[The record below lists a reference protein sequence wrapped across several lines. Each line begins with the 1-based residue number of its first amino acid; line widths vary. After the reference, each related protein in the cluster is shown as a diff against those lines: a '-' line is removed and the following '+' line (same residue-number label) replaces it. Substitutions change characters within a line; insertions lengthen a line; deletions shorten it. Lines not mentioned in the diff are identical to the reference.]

1 MLPTPPTTRKLDAS
15 GGDKWLVACCL
26 VGVLAV
32 STLYP
37 LFSKPL
43 QSPSVSQPLPD
54 FASLDVSAR
63 KAEFFAYLQP
73 IVAAVSSDVG
83 EERVFVLE
91 TRARVAAGKG
101 LTGTQRARVTA
112 LVDRYRV
119 DAEGDA
125 PIEIVLSQLA
135 ERVDTIPTSLVL
147 VQGATESG
155 WGTSRFAVEGNNLFG
170 QRCYDTGC
178 GLAPAGRTN
187 PSFNVK
193 AFASVED
200 SVRSYVH
207 NINTHSQ
214 YIEFRRL
221 RSAQRERGEP
231 LSSVALAATLSQYS
245 ERRFAYVRDIKA
257 LIAQNG
263 LAPHD

>member
-1 MLPTPPTTRKLDAS
+1 M
-15 GGDKWLVACCL
+15 
-26 VGVLAV
+26 
-32 STLYP
+32 LYP
-37 LFSKPL
+37 FFSKPL
-43 QSPSVSQPLPD
+43 QSPSVPQPLPD

-73 IVAAVSSDVG
+73 IVAAVSSDVD

-101 LTGTQRARVTA
+101 LTGAQRARVTA
-112 LVDRYRV
+112 LVDRYDV

-125 PIEIVLSQLA
+125 PIETVLSQLA

-147 VQGATESG
+147 VQAATESG

-187 PSFNVK
+187 PSFSVK

-214 YIEFRRL
+214 YSRVPPR
-221 RSAQRERGEP
+221 AQRATRTRRAFGQHRARRNARTVFRAP
-231 LSSVALAATLSQYS
+231 FRVRARHQGADRANGPRAA
-245 ERRFAYVRDIKA
+245 
-257 LIAQNG
+257 
-263 LAPHD
+263 

>member
-1 MLPTPPTTRKLDAS
+1 MLLRLRLGSLDA
-15 GGDKWLVACCL
+15 
-26 VGVLAV
+26 V
-32 STLYP
+32 S
-37 LFSKPL
+37 LFLETATAAK
-43 QSPSVSQPLPD
+43 PSVPQPLPD
-54 FASLDVSAR
+54 FASLDVPAR

-73 IVAAVSSDVG
+73 IVAVVSSDVD
-83 EERVFVLE
+83 EERAFVVE
-91 TRARVAAGKG
+91 TKARIAAGKG
-101 LTGTQRARVTA
+101 LTGAQHARVAA
-112 LVDRYRV
+112 LADRYDV

-125 PIEIVLSQLA
+125 PIENVLSQLA

-147 VQGATESG
+147 VQAATESG

-178 GLAPAGRTN
+178 GLVPAGRTN
-187 PSFNVK
+187 PNFSVK

-214 YIEFRRL
+214 YVEFRRV

-231 LSSVALAATLSQYS
+231 LGSIALAATLAHYS
-245 ERRFAYVRDIKA
+245 ERRFAYVSDIQGA
-257 LIAQNG
+257 DRADG
-263 LAPHD
+263 PRAV